1 MFTFPQGQRV
11 AHFAAALTVALSST
25 HVLAF
30 KAQVRDQNGAPIE
43 DAVVYAVPIDGR
55 LPHTRPAPAMIMQK
69 NKMFMPLV
77 TVVQKGASVDFPNH
91 DDIGHDVYSFSDP
104 QRFEL
109 KIYRGA
115 SHPVVFDKTGVEVI
129 GCNIH
134 DTMIAYLLVVDTP
147 YFAKTGH
154 DGTATLPDLPRGSYR
169 VLAWNYRQHDLDA
182 RSEQTIQTPAAM
194 PVTFSLQ
201 LDPR

>member
-1 MFTFPQGQRV
+1 MFTFSPGLRV
-11 AHFAAALTVALSST
+11 AHLTVALAVALCST
-25 HVLAF
+25 RLLAF
-30 KAQVRDQNGAPIE
+30 EAQVRDQTGAPVE
-43 DAVVYAVPIDGR
+43 DAVVYAVPIDGQ
-55 LPHTRPAPAMIMQK
+55 LPPTRPASAMIMQK

-91 DDIGHDVYSFSDP
+91 DDIAHDVYSFSDP

-109 KIYRGA
+109 KLYRGA
-115 SHPVVFDKTGVEVI
+115 SQPIRFDKTGLEVI

-134 DTMIAYLLVVDTP
+134 DAMIAYLLVVDTP

-154 DGTATLPDLPRGSYR
+154 DGIATLPDLPSGRYR
-169 VLAWNYRQHDLDA
+169 VLAWNYRQHDLEA
-182 RSEQTIQTPAAM
+182 RSEQTILMPAAV

-201 LDPR
+201 LGPR